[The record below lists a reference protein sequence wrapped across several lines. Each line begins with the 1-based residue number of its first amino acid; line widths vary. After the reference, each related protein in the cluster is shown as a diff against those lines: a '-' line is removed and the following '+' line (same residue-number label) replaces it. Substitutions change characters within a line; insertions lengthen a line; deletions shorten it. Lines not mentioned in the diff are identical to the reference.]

1 MKIAIL
7 GSTGGTGI
15 ELINQGLALNYK
27 IVAMARN
34 PENLTVIDPHP
45 NLEIKQGNI
54 FNIESISNV
63 ISGCD
68 VVISSIGISSI
79 FKARKPNGVYS
90 KGTANLIE
98 AMKATGVNQLIA
110 ISSSGVEPSPTDPF
124 IFKKIIKPIFLDKM
138 YEDMLVMESSLKAS
152 QLDWTIVRPPYLT
165 NGPQTA
171 SYRISIDENF
181 KDDKDLSRADLAHFI
196 INKTISKQYSKK
208 VIAISY

>member
-79 FKARKPNGVYS
+79 FKARKPNGVIQ
-90 KGTANLIE
+90 KE
-98 AMKATGVNQLIA
+98 Q
-110 ISSSGVEPSPTDPF
+110 
-124 IFKKIIKPIFLDKM
+124 PI
-138 YEDMLVMESSLKAS
+138 
-152 QLDWTIVRPPYLT
+152 
-165 NGPQTA
+165 
-171 SYRISIDENF
+171 
-181 KDDKDLSRADLAHFI
+181 
-196 INKTISKQYSKK
+196 
-208 VIAISY
+208 